1 MSCGI
6 VPWASVLCEL
16 MTPDPCYS
24 KALDMQRCLKANR
37 YREGVCF
44 SSMSVMEKCCNRWK
58 DRSACC
64 VLYEK
69 SRPPSKVQTQ
79 AQHNDTERDHFIL
92 SELFISH

>member
-24 KALDMQRCLKANR
+24 KAVDMQKCLRANR

-44 SSMSVMEKCCNRWK
+44 GSMSVMEKCCTRWK
-58 DRSACC
+58 ERSACC
-64 VLYEK
+64 IIYEK
-69 SRPPSKVQTQ
+69 LDHQVQ
-79 AQHNDTERDHFIL
+79 
-92 SELFISH
+92 

>member
-24 KALDMQRCLKANR
+24 KAVDMQKCLKANR

-44 SSMSVMEKCCNRWK
+44 GSMSVMEKCCTRWK
-58 DRSACC
+58 ERSACC
-64 VLYEK
+64 ILYEK
-69 SRPPSKVQTQ
+69 TRPPSPVKP
-79 AQHNDTERDHFIL
+79 AKNDIKRDHFML
-92 SELFISH
+92 SELFLSH